1 MKSVSQHL
9 MGKVIWVTGSSRGM
23 GRVIAAHL
31 ASLGAT
37 MVVHGTTPFSTR
49 AFDEAE
55 SLEAVAQAIASEHG
69 VKVLPV
75 YGDLADE
82 IVVGTVAEKI
92 RATFGRIDLLVNCA
106 GGDIGAQGTG
116 DPMGGKPP
124 KNDAIFI
131 SSEDI
136 KSILDRNLMTCI
148 LVCREVAPEM
158 MERRSGRIIN
168 IGSIAGLQGIDQAA
182 IYGTAKAAV
191 HEYSRCLARM
201 LRPYNV
207 TVNVIAPGDI
217 VTPRFVASRPIDQN
231 RMAEDGT
238 LERYGRPIEVART
251 VEFLV
256 SDAASFITGQ
266 VLRVDGGKQC
276 WPA

>member
-1 MKSVSQHL
+1 
-9 MGKVIWVTGSSRGM
+9 MGKVAWVTGSSRGI
-23 GRVIAAHL
+23 GRIIATHF
-31 ASLGAT
+31 ASLGSTVA
-37 MVVHGTTPFSTR
+37 VHGTAPFSTR
-49 AFDEAE
+49 AFNEAE

-69 VKVLPV
+69 VKVLAV
-75 YGDLADE
+75 HGDLADE
-82 IVVGTVAEKI
+82 KVVRTVAEKI
-92 RATFGRIDLLVNCA
+92 RAALGRIDILVNCA

-116 DPMGGKPP
+116 GLMGGKPP
-124 KNDAIFI
+124 RNDAIFI
-131 SSEDI
+131 SFEDI
-136 KSILDRNLMTCI
+136 KSVLDRNLMTCI

-168 IGSIAGLQGIDQAA
+168 IGSDAGLEGIDQSA

-201 LRPYNV
+201 LRPYNI
-207 TVNVIAPGDI
+207 TVNVIAPGEI
-217 VTPRFVASRPIDQN
+217 VTPRFLASRPIDQN
-231 RMAEDGT
+231 RMIEDGT
-238 LERYGRPIEVART
+238 LDRYGRPMEVARA

-256 SDAASFITGQ
+256 SDAASYITGQ

>member
-1 MKSVSQHL
+1 MKSESQYL
-9 MGKVIWVTGSSRGM
+9 IGKVVWVTGSSRGI
-23 GRVIAAHL
+23 GRVIATHL

-37 MVVHGTTPFSTR
+37 IVVHGTTPFSTR
-49 AFDEAE
+49 AFNEAE
-55 SLEAVAQAIASEHG
+55 SLETVAQVIASEHG
-69 VKVLPV
+69 VKVFAV
-75 YGDLADE
+75 HGDLADE
-82 IVVGTVAEKI
+82 KIVRAIAEKV
-92 RATFGRIDLLVNCA
+92 RAAFGRIDILVNCA

-116 DPMGGKPP
+116 GPMGGKPP
-124 KNDAIFI
+124 KNDAVFI
-131 SSEDI
+131 SFEDI
-136 KSILDRNLMTCI
+136 KSVLDRNLMTCI

-168 IGSIAGLQGIDQAA
+168 IGSDAGLEGIDQSA

-201 LRPYNV
+201 LVPYNI

-217 VTPRFVASRPIDQN
+217 VTPRFLASRPIDQK
-231 RMAEDGT
+231 RMVEDGT
-238 LERYGRPIEVART
+238 LDRYGRPIEVART

-256 SDAASFITGQ
+256 SDAATYITGQ

>member
-1 MKSVSQHL
+1 MKPISQSL
-9 MGKVIWVTGSSRGM
+9 MGKVAWVTGSSRGM
-23 GRVIAAHL
+23 GRAIATHL
-31 ASLGAT
+31 ASLGFTVA
-37 MVVHGTTPFSTR
+37 VHGTTPFSTR
-49 AFDEAE
+49 AFNEAE

-69 VKVLPV
+69 VKVLAV
-75 YGDLADE
+75 HGDLADE
-82 IVVGTVAEKI
+82 KVVRMAVEKI
-92 RATFGRIDLLVNCA
+92 RAAFGHIDILINCA

-116 DPMGGKPP
+116 GLMGGKPP

-131 SSEDI
+131 SLEDL
-136 KSILDRNLMTCI
+136 KSVLDRNLMTCI

-158 MERRSGRIIN
+158 IERRNGRIIN
-168 IGSIAGLQGIDQAA
+168 IGSNAGLEGIDQSA

-191 HEYSRCLARM
+191 HEYSRCLAKM

-207 TVNVIAPGDI
+207 TVNVIAPGEI

-231 RMAEDGT
+231 RMIEEGT

-256 SDAASFITGQ
+256 SDAASYITGQ

-276 WPA
+276 FPA